1 MRHTRIAALLLA
13 ALLCVP
19 AGALGAE
26 GDPLLSVD
34 DLLSLEESYGAF
46 LTELESLI
54 VARGLLSEEER
65 GAWRDAQ
72 MGDFFQNGGYGS
84 ILASYMP
91 GALGL
96 VREEE
101 TLAVLRVPLDG
112 GLTLEVST
120 MRRYTP
126 QDSSLP
132 GLMLTLSLEDASGAP
147 LDATFSL
154 SATSGVFRKW
164 DALAG
169 TYADVG
175 VSVGSDG
182 ETVVWSNQTPAADAR
197 DPVITVTVLDDE
209 GFDFVQMGRA
219 LLNEPDFVNRMR
231 AAGEENHRCGC
242 DHVNYCIARMYSRE
256 MACHKHCGD
265 QLTPGIRKEIEKIKA
280 KG

>member
-1 MRHTRIAALLLA
+1 MRHIRIAALLLA

-46 LTELESLI
+46 LSELESLI
-54 VARGLLSEEER
+54 VSRGLLSEEDR
-65 GAWRDAQ
+65 DAWHDAQ

-91 GALGL
+91 GMLGL
-96 VREEE
+96 VREED
-101 TLAVLRVPLDG
+101 TLTVLRAPLEG

-132 GLMLTLSLEDASGAP
+132 GLMLTLGLEDASGTP
-147 LDATFSL
+147 LDVSFTL
-154 SATSGVFRKW
+154 SATSGVFLKW

-175 VSVGSDG
+175 VTASSDG
-182 ETVVWSNQTPAADAR
+182 ETVVWSDQTPAANARNPVLSIAIVDAQTQQSL
-197 DPVITVTVLDDE
+197 P
-209 GFDFVQMGRA
+209 GA
-219 LLNEPDFVNRMR
+219 
-231 AAGEENHRCGC
+231 
-242 DHVNYCIARMYSRE
+242 
-256 MACHKHCGD
+256 
-265 QLTPGIRKEIEKIKA
+265 QLTLTVDGAGYLVEDAALTAAP
-280 KG
+280 